1 MSQACRRLYQSHSG
15 FSRLP
20 LVVLKTFISRY
31 LSQRSVMEP
40 NAFYDRYIKEDF
52 ENNYVPKAFEEIAR
66 QYLIT
71 KDITIF

>member
-1 MSQACRRLYQSHSG
+1 M
-15 FSRLP
+15 
-20 LVVLKTFISRY
+20 VLKTFISRY